1 MADPI
6 DTSPSGHPPGYGAL
20 IWSTHPT
27 NHLQVPGSTPQGPR
41 YSILNSNGYGGY
53 NHCGHIS
60 IHQIASAMTNNALNT
75 PPETKRVQLLVSVR
89 TSDRTQHQQYDGI
102 KMRWGGNRNK
112 GALKFEDGEHASGHI
127 SRVHVWCRNL
137 FAVLGTFLLFGNMP

>member
-102 KMRWGGNRNK
+102 KMRWGRK
-112 GALKFEDGEHASGHI
+112 PEQRSFEI
-127 SRVHVWCRNL
+127 RRRRTRVRSHLTCTRV
-137 FAVLGTFLLFGNMP
+137 VS